1 MARGYELSFFP
12 VRGGMRFVYW
22 DNLHGNDYAVTIT
35 KKGKIL
41 SGKKEITA
49 KEFCE
54 KIASICNCDLEAPH
68 D

>member
-1 MARGYELSFFP
+1 MSKGYELSFFP

-22 DNLHGNDYAVTIT
+22 DNIHGDDYAVTIT
-35 KKGKIL
+35 KKGKII
-41 SGKKEITA
+41 SEKKEITA

-54 KIASICNCDLEAPH
+54 KLTSICNGVLEAPH